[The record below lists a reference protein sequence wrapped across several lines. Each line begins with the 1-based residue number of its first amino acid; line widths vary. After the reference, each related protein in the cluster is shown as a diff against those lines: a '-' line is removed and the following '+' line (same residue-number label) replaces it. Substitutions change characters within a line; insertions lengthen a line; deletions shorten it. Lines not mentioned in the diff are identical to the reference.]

1 MTPRTPP
8 GCNLQGGR
16 NSCPDGA
23 PGAMVCA
30 AISGGPRMT
39 RPTAAAMAVIS
50 MMWSLTLAS
59 GAVAANLNWART
71 WGASPQAPLVGLGP
85 LSPPINLNE
94 VTLRQVVRISGGGRQ
109 VRIRFTNEFGT
120 TPLQIG
126 AAHVGL
132 TAPGGAIQPGSDH
145 VLTFAGKP
153 SAVVPA
159 GAPLV
164 SDPVDMPVAALSK
177 LTISL
182 YASGKVETCTCHG
195 TAVETG
201 WTIPGNAAASPA
213 LPAGAAPLPTRA
225 LISAVEVG
233 TEAPAATIVM
243 FGDSIT
249 DGVGSTPDADRRWPD
264 LLAERLIKRGGP
276 AIYVSNQGISGNRV
290 LNDGMGVSALARF
303 DRDVLST
310 PGLRYVVVFEG
321 INDIGIS
328 FAPRSDTGP
337 LAGFMKQFAGAPVTA
352 EDIIAGYR
360 QMIARAHE
368 RGVKIY
374 AATVTPYEG
383 AATAAPEGETARQA
397 VNAWIRTSGAFDGV
411 LDFDAVWRDPAKPG
425 QIKDGLHAGD
435 HLHGSDA
442 GYRALADSI
451 DLSLFK

>member
-1 MTPRTPP
+1 MRRAIAAAT
-8 GCNLQGGR
+8 
-16 NSCPDGA
+16 
-23 PGAMVCA
+23 A
-30 AISGGPRMT
+30 AITMLCAGAATSGVH
-39 RPTAAAMAVIS
+39 AAELS
-50 MMWSLTLAS
+50 
-59 GAVAANLNWART
+59 WART

-85 LSPPINLNE
+85 LSPQVNLSD

-126 AAHVGL
+126 GAHVGL

-145 VLTFAGKP
+145 VLTFAGRT

-159 GAPLV
+159 GAPMV

-182 YASGKVETCTCHG
+182 YAPGRVETCTCHG

-201 WTIPGNAAASPA
+201 WTIPGDAAAAPT
-213 LPAGAAPLPTRA
+213 LTAGAAPLPVRA

-233 TEAPAATIVM
+233 AEGPAKTIVL

-249 DGVGSTPDADRRWPD
+249 DGVGSTPEADRRWPD
-264 LLAERLIKRGGP
+264 LLAERLIQRGGP
-276 AIYVSNQGISGNRV
+276 ASYVSNQGISGNRV

-303 DRDVLST
+303 DRDVLAT
-310 PGLRYVVVFEG
+310 PGLAYVVVFEG

-337 LAGFMKQFAGAPVTA
+337 LAAFMKAFAGAPVSA
-352 EDIIAGYR
+352 DDIIAGYR

-383 AATAAPEGETARQA
+383 AATAAAEGETARQA
-397 VNAWIRTSGAFDGV
+397 VNAWIRSSGAFDAV
-411 LDFDAVWRDPAKPG
+411 LDFDAVWRDPARPS
-425 QIKDGLHAGD
+425 QIKDGLHMGD

-442 GYRALADSI
+442 GYKALADSI
-451 DLSLFK
+451 DLGLFR